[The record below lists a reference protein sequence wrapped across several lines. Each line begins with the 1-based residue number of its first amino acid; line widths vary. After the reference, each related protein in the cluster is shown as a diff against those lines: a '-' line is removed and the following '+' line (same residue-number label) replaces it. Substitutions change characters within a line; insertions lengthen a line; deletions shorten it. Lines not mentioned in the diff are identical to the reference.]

1 MPGNIFSLKEEVPE
15 TQEKFIDT
23 DEFCSILDSVGTMH
37 ITKNCLKYSLI
48 DIDYVT
54 SNFYIINQTGNTLLI
69 VK

>member
-1 MPGNIFSLKEEVPE
+1 MAGNIFSLKKEVPN
-15 TQEKFIDT
+15 TQKKFIDT
-23 DEFCSILDSVGTMH
+23 DEFCSILDSVGTIH

-48 DIDYVT
+48 DMDYVN